1 MSHMN
6 FRAKNVVPYTI
17 YILFFAA
24 KTQNN
29 SNVWKWDIFSDLKHY
44 DFVVFL
50 ASSAVRRSKMVSL
63 SRSMASRDR
72 MRSVSKATFKRWKFS
87 FSLANAVSNIWA
99 WDCSAWHNQ
108 IRKAEDE
115 LHFSCYILSR
125 KQRYRILTLYRLETC
140 CISSWSFKCWACKT
154 SIWSLTSLTSA

>member
-6 FRAKNVVPYTI
+6 FRARNVVPYTI

-29 SNVWKWDIFSDLKHY
+29 FKMFENETFSLIFKHY

-72 MRSVSKATFKRWKFS
+72 MRSVSKATFKR
-87 FSLANAVSNIWA
+87 
-99 WDCSAWHNQ
+99 
-108 IRKAEDE
+108 
-115 LHFSCYILSR
+115 
-125 KQRYRILTLYRLETC
+125 
-140 CISSWSFKCWACKT
+140 
-154 SIWSLTSLTSA
+154 

>member
-6 FRAKNVVPYTI
+6 FRARNVVPYTI

-29 SNVWKWDIFSDLKHY
+29 FKMFENETFSLIFKHY

-108 IRKAEDE
+108 IRKDE

-125 KQRYRILTLYRLETC
+125 KQRYRILTLYRLESC